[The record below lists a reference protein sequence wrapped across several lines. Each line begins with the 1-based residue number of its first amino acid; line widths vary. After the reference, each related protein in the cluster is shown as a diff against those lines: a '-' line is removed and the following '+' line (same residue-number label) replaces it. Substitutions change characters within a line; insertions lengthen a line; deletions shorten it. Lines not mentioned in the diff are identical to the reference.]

1 MIVSVKD
8 IKLNVKK
15 SLGGKKLSFSVSVVE
30 KITRIIAILGIVKL
44 IKN

>member
-15 SLGGKKLSFSVSVVE
+15 ALGGKKLSFSVVE
-30 KITRIIAILGIVKL
+30 KITRIIENIWRYRIIILP
-44 IKN
+44 